1 MGILSIAIALLGIL
15 CVEVTSYYT
24 PRGVS
29 HYNLYRLRTQKSAL
43 KAQLD
48 PTVASGVYEA
58 QISGTAI
65 AGLAGTSAILV
76 AAGIVWWNVI
86 VPQKRTEVALS
97 KRNGE
102 ISEYLDDLREAKEG
116 DKGFERWLMSDWL
129 NKTPGSQKPGAL
141 PFLKKAKWNSGDNPV
156 LVAFAGIMALVI
168 TTSLAERGASV
179 LSSSPSKSEGT
190 SLSYMF
196 RPHAVNAM
204 ERNGVTYTKSALQ
217 GLEYYDYPAKSSSK
231 PLPVVSR
238 GKNVVLNVRGYLA
251 GRQGWI
257 FLDTFN
263 SAIGEAVR
271 IQNLGEA
278 DCSPAV
284 IKGLEVG
291 LLGDDNGMQAMR
303 KGDKRRLILSSQLGY
318 QNEGQA
324 PQPADEGAKRRLFS
338 TVLNPVRGRREEAA
352 FGGDSIVGKIIL
364 DTEVVRISGGKGG

>member
-1 MGILSIAIALLGIL
+1 MGILSIAITLLGIL
-15 CVEVTSYYT
+15 CVEVASYT

-29 HYNLYRLRTQKSAL
+29 HYEYRLRTQKSAL

-196 RPHAVNAM
+196 RPNAANAM

-251 GRQGWI
+251 GRQGWV